1 MGLRCEERFDMT
13 YKLNPGIEKIK
24 SKTIV
29 VIDDKEFVFNNGKE
43 AVKQEYDRNY
53 LVDSISAKDDTVIV
67 VLKENKLINSTNWMG
82 EEQVSFF

>member
-1 MGLRCEERFDMT
+1 MT
-13 YKLNPGIEKIK
+13 YKLNPIIETIT

-29 VIDDKEFVFNNGKE
+29 VIDDKEYVFNNGKE

-53 LVDSISAKDDTVIV
+53 FVDSISAKDDTVIV

>member
-1 MGLRCEERFDMT
+1 MT
-13 YKLNPGIEKIK
+13 YKLNPIIETIT

-43 AVKQEYDRNY
+43 AVKQEYDHNY

-67 VLKENKLINSTNWMG
+67 ALKVNKLINSTNWMG

>member
-1 MGLRCEERFDMT
+1 LGLRCEERFDMT

>member
-1 MGLRCEERFDMT
+1 MT
-13 YKLNPGIEKIK
+13 YKLNPIIETIT

-43 AVKQEYDRNY
+43 AVKQEYDHNY
-53 LVDSISAKDDTVIV
+53 LIDSISAKDDTVIV